1 MTEKND
7 FEFKYSAPT
16 TSERREIESIRN
28 SYMPKTQQTSKL
40 HKLRALDNKV
50 KSITQAISIACG
62 TIGILIFGLG
72 LTLFLEWQ
80 QIVWGIVVGIIG
92 LVPVGIAY
100 PIFSYISKK
109 LKNKY
114 GEEIIK
120 LSNELLND
128 ENK

>member
-1 MTEKND
+1 MSEKND

-16 TSERREIESIRN
+16 SSERREIESIRN
-28 SYMPKTQQTSKL
+28 SYMPKTKQTSKL
-40 HKLRALDNKV
+40 DALRNLDNKV
-50 KSITQAISIACG
+50 KNTPVIVSLCVGVLG
-62 TIGILIFGLG
+62 TLIFGLG
-72 LTLFLEWQ
+72 MTLFLEWQ

-92 LVPVGIAY
+92 LVPIVLSY

-114 GEEIIK
+114 SDEIIK

>member
-28 SYMPKTQQTSKL
+28 SYMPKTKQTSKL
-40 HKLRALDNKV
+40 DTLRNLDSKV
-50 KSITQAISIACG
+50 KNAPIIVSLCVGVLG
-62 TIGILIFGLG
+62 TLIFGLG
-72 LTLFLEWQ
+72 MTLFLEWQ

-92 LVPVGIAY
+92 LVPVGLAY

>member
-40 HKLRALDNKV
+40 NKLRALDNKV
-50 KSITQAISIACG
+50 KSIPQAISIACG

-72 LTLFLEWQ
+72 LALFLEWQ
-80 QIVWGIVVGIIG
+80 QIVWGIVVGTIG

-100 PIFSYISKK
+100 PIFSYVSKK

-114 GEEIIK
+114 GDEIIK